1 MDVPAA
7 ACKVTITYRYLYIE
21 RSAQGT
27 AIQETLYL
35 LGSVSASLL
44 LVGHGGWLLIR
55 WSQRLRSRRQDREL
69 ADQLARLQQDLST
82 QLEAMRGYIG
92 SALEDVHERL
102 DSAEHIL
109 ANGREAPVDGKR
121 Y

>member
-1 MDVPAA
+1 M
-7 ACKVTITYRYLYIE
+7 E
-21 RSAQGT
+21 
-27 AIQETLYL
+27 ETLYL

-44 LVGHGGWLLIR
+44 LVGHGSWLLIR
-55 WSQRLRSRRQDREL
+55 WRQRVRSRNQDRQL
-69 ADQLARLQQDLST
+69 ADQLAQLQQDLST

-109 ANGREAPVDGKR
+109 ASGRGAPVDGKR

>member
-1 MDVPAA
+1 M
-7 ACKVTITYRYLYIE
+7 E
-21 RSAQGT
+21 
-27 AIQETLYL
+27 ETLYL
-35 LGSVSASLL
+35 LGSVSALLL
-44 LVGHGGWLLIR
+44 LVGHGSWFLIR
-55 WSQRLRSRRQDREL
+55 WRQHAHSGRQHRQL
-69 ADQLARLQQDLST
+69 ADQVARLQQDLST

-109 ANGREAPVDGKR
+109 ASGREAPVDGKR